1 MNIFDNENKILEK
14 CAHQNK
20 TFNIRNVQNSE
31 TQTNDFPFNNKTVN
45 QAKLTRNIINYKY
58 SNNST
63 SDTNSQKSYTNS
75 TNYDFN
81 NINKDSS
88 YLIPLI
94 NKTTYTFSETNK
106 LSNNSLI
113 KKKKNFINCS
123 FKFQNLNDSIILKT
137 ENKNI
142 GSYSGNKKINLIKK
156 MPKII
161 QSKRNEQFQVHA
173 CKNNINDDE
182 DKLIIENIN
191 DIDNGDKYPIISN
204 TKSKL
209 GDVINPYILNHNV
222 FFGKS
227 FLDTNS
233 WNNKLLKNILPENI
247 DTSSNLEKTK
257 KINKSE
263 RTAKK
268 SINLENFTKYNGSFF
283 NSKMSRFFISLSPK
297 NNLFKENSKIN
308 HNMNNNLTKAIKNI
322 SGNVSNNNNSLKNL
336 SHRIINQGNS
346 RPIKVLSFTKIVND
360 NINIKKFKKLKCSRD
375 LHLYSLYN
383 KKMHN

>member
-137 ENKNI
+137 DNKNI

-161 QSKRNEQFQVHA
+161 QSKRNEQ
-173 CKNNINDDE
+173 
-182 DKLIIENIN
+182 
-191 DIDNGDKYPIISN
+191 
-204 TKSKL
+204 
-209 GDVINPYILNHNV
+209 
-222 FFGKS
+222 
-227 FLDTNS
+227 
-233 WNNKLLKNILPENI
+233 
-247 DTSSNLEKTK
+247 
-257 KINKSE
+257 
-263 RTAKK
+263 
-268 SINLENFTKYNGSFF
+268 
-283 NSKMSRFFISLSPK
+283 
-297 NNLFKENSKIN
+297 
-308 HNMNNNLTKAIKNI
+308 
-322 SGNVSNNNNSLKNL
+322 
-336 SHRIINQGNS
+336 
-346 RPIKVLSFTKIVND
+346 
-360 NINIKKFKKLKCSRD
+360 
-375 LHLYSLYN
+375 
-383 KKMHN
+383 